1 MIDPKKIRQ
10 DFPMYRNN
18 VTMQK
23 KPLIW
28 LDNASTTFKPDCVI
42 EAVTDYYTKETS
54 NSHRGDYDL
63 CYNMDMKVLESRK
76 AVARFINSDSREVV
90 FTSGTTNSINLVAFG
105 YGVKYLKAGDEI
117 LLTQA
122 EHASNVLPWFKVAEM
137 TGAVVKYIPLEE
149 DGRLTAENLEKTI
162 TDKTKIVAVAHV
174 TNVLG
179 FIAPVKEL
187 AKIAHKH
194 GAIFVLDGAQS
205 VPHIKTD
212 VKDMDVDF
220 LAFSGHKLCGPTGVG
235 VLYGKYELL
244 NMMEPFM
251 TGGGMNAKF
260 DMCGDV
266 GYLEPPLRFE
276 AGTQNLAGI
285 LGLKPAIEYLESLG
299 MDNIEAYEMELRRY
313 FCEKMLKLDNVVL
326 YNPDNEHGPIDF
338 NVKDPKSGK
347 MIFAQDAAGYL
358 AAKNV
363 AVRSGNHCA
372 KILHHIIGTDQ
383 TVRASLYFYNTEE
396 EVDRAVQVISEV
408 SLENAVGIFF

>member
-42 EAVTDYYTKETS
+42 EAITDYYTKETS

-179 FIAPVKEL
+179 FIAPAKEL

-220 LAFSGHKLCGPTGVG
+220 LAFSGHKLCGPTGIG

-299 MDNIEAYEMELRRY
+299 MDNIEAYEHELKKY
-313 FCEKMLKLDNVVL
+313 AVKKLQETGCVTI
-326 YNPDNEHGPIDF
+326 YNATSEGGIVTF
-338 NVKDPKSGK
+338 NINGV
-347 MIFAQDAAGYL
+347 FAQDGATYL
-358 AAKNV
+358 NSKGIAC
-363 AVRSGNHCA
+363 RSGQHCA
-372 KILHHIIGTDQ
+372 KILIDFLGTVA
-383 TVRASLYFYNTEE
+383 TIRASFYFYTTKEDIDALVEAVKTAKEE
-396 EVDRAVQVISEV
+396 Y
-408 SLENAVGIFF
+408 LNAYFI